1 MNKCYLCKSKLLLLT
16 KGTRDNPNVDILSC
30 SKCELRQLS
39 SFDHISD
46 KHYVNSEMKYPSKPI
61 QDVERR
67 LKRLSNVIKGKD
79 ILEFGS
85 GLGTFCV
92 AAKKYVNSITAFD
105 LDRQAENYYK
115 SNGIAFHNDINK
127 LKEKK
132 FDCIVM
138 FHVLEHLKNP
148 IETLVELKGFLNDIG
163 SIYIE
168 VPNAYDALLHTYCI
182 PEFEKFNSYSGH
194 LFSFTQDNLKKIA
207 KNAGLNCEFVEQIQ
221 RYPLSNHMYWL
232 QKGLPQG
239 QTKYDFLDCDSV
251 NFAYESSLSKIGAC
265 DTLFAKFT
273 KE

>member
-1 MNKCYLCKSKLLLLT
+1 MSLAEKTKSEVYPYKVKDIKLAEWGRKEIRLAEAEMPGLMA
-16 KGTRDNPNVDILSC
+16 
-30 SKCELRQLS
+30 LREEYS
-39 SFDHISD
+39 A
-46 KHYVNSEMKYPSKPI
+46 SKPLEGARIAGCLHMTI
-61 QDVERR
+61 Q
-67 LKRLSNVIKGKD
+67 
-79 ILEFGS
+79 
-85 GLGTFCV
+85 
-92 AAKKYVNSITAFD
+92 TA
-105 LDRQAENYYK
+105 
-115 SNGIAFHNDINK
+115 
-127 LKEKK
+127 
-132 FDCIVM
+132 
-138 FHVLEHLKNP
+138 VL